1 MIYTSFLT
9 IIALIFGIHFYKSCY
24 PKDYDSIILSIST
37 NIQQNDKLK
46 PYLPFLSSLF
56 YYIVYVYSFFQIA
69 ANKTIKFCIP
79 YIQIAVKKIYN
90 ITNNNTSINTSINN
104 SNSTSISTSISNS
117 SSISSTSNT
126 NTSNINTI
134 SNQPLTTDYDLVLIK
149 SPTNDVIILD
159 SVPDTLDDLKYEV
172 SDIRFFA
179 LYLKLHGSE
188 NHIIDLY
195 KKDANYYVVGN
206 KLDSEFFKYYLHN
219 VLNVQ
224 IDNNIP
230 FEYKLELM
238 DHNIKMVY
246 VNETQSIL
254 IEKDGYTIVSVNE
267 SLEKTKEE
275 ETKEENTEL
284 VVEESSSTKGDEV
297 EPKILEAE
305 SEPKAEPKADVT
317 KATPKHEEAILDA
330 STVCY

>member
-1 MIYTSFLT
+1 MIYTSVLT
-9 IIALIFGIHFYKSCY
+9 TLALIFGIHFYKSRY

-56 YYIVYVYSFFQIA
+56 YYIVYVYSFCQITA
-69 ANKTIKFCIP
+69 TKTINFCIP
-79 YIQIAVKKIYN
+79 YIQIVVKKIFS
-90 ITNNNTSINTSINN
+90 ITNSNNSKYEQPTSSNTSINTNN
-104 SNSTSISTSISNS
+104 TSIQSL
-117 SSISSTSNT
+117 
-126 NTSNINTI
+126 
-134 SNQPLTTDYDLVLIK
+134 NQSLTTDYDLVLIK
-149 SPTNDVIILD
+149 SPSNNIIILD

-179 LYLKLHGSE
+179 LYLKLHGSGT
-188 NHIIDLY
+188 HIIELY

-206 KLDSEFFKYYLHN
+206 KLDCEFFKYYLHN

-238 DHNIKMVY
+238 DENIKMVY
-246 VNETQSIL
+246 VNETQSIV
-254 IEKDGYTIVSVNE
+254 IEKDGYTIVKSSNA
-267 SLEKTKEE
+267 
-275 ETKEENTEL
+275 
-284 VVEESSSTKGDEV
+284 VVEADKSSNAAV
-297 EPKILEAE
+297 EAISVSAAVASLEAE
-305 SEPKAEPKADVT
+305 PKEEPINEK
-317 KATPKHEEAILDA
+317 EEAILDA

>member
-9 IIALIFGIHFYKSCY
+9 FIALIFGIHFYKSRY

-46 PYLPFLSSLF
+46 PYLPFLSSIF
-56 YYIVYVYSFFQIA
+56 YYIVYAYSFCQIA
-69 ANKTIKFCIP
+69 ATKTIQYCIP
-79 YIQIAVKKIYN
+79 YIQIVVKKIFS
-90 ITNNNTSINTSINN
+90 ITNSITNKKGISINVSNNASINN
-104 SNSTSISTSISNS
+104 SINVSNNASINPLNKS
-117 SSISSTSNT
+117 
-126 NTSNINTI
+126 
-134 SNQPLTTDYDLVLIK
+134 LTTDYDLVLIK

-179 LYLKLHGSE
+179 LYLKLHVSE
-188 NHIIDLY
+188 THIIELC

-206 KLDSEFFKYYLHN
+206 KLDCEFFKYYLHN

-224 IDNNIP
+224 IDNTVP

-238 DHNIKMVY
+238 DQNIKMVY
-246 VNETQSIL
+246 VNETQSIV
-254 IEKDGYTIVSVNE
+254 IEKDGYTIISVSE
-267 SLEKTKEE
+267 SSNAVVEAISVSEEEAISVSEEEAISVSKEE
-275 ETKEENTEL
+275 AIS
-284 VVEESSSTKGDEV
+284 VSAAVAS
-297 EPKILEAE
+297 LEAE
-305 SEPKAEPKADVT
+305 PKEEPIKVK
-317 KATPKHEEAILDA
+317 EEAILDA